1 MRSLPACAEVWGFAT
16 SAEARADSAHLIGR
30 SDEKFARVREIF
42 GIIQTSAEVKADS
55 ARFFVK
61 IRGKIAENSIQ

>member
-1 MRSLPACAEVWGFAT
+1 M
-16 SAEARADSAHLIGR
+16 IGKN
-30 SDEKFARVREIF
+30 DEKFARVR
-42 GIIQTSAEVKADS
+42 GIIEVLRTSAEVKAGS